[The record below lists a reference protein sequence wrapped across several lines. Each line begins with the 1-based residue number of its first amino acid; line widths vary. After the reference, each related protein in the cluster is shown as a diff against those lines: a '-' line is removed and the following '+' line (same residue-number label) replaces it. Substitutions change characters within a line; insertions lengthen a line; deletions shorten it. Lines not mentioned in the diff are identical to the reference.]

1 MSEQVG
7 GTEMLKLA
15 VPVIPDGVG
24 SIWLIPF
31 TRGIVKV
38 GGVSDVGGVSAVSGD
53 SEM

>member
-1 MSEQVG
+1 
-7 GTEMLKLA
+7 MLKLA

-31 TRGIVKV
+31 TRGGVMKV
-38 GGVSDVGGVSAVSGD
+38 GGVSDVGGVSVVSGG